1 MKHWYNSRLIRIF
14 AAIALSLVIV
24 SAAAVQAMAADDDPV
39 ASYEVDS
46 DGDGIINNEDPDIDG
61 DGIVN
66 GEDPD
71 IDGDGLENFDDGDP
85 TETTGLDDGGTPP
98 IKGERTLLDQN
109 VQLRDGLSALGAVLL
124 VTISGLAAWWWRR
137 RSSGKNL

>member
-1 MKHWYNSRLIRIF
+1 MRHWYNSRLIRIIGAVLITLVVVG
-14 AAIALSLVIV
+14 AAG
-24 SAAAVQAMAADDDPV
+24 VQAFAADDDPV
-39 ASYEVDS
+39 ATFEIDT

-66 GEDPD
+66 GEDSD

-98 IKGERTLLDQN
+98 IQGERTLLDEN
-109 VQLRDGLSALGAVLL
+109 VQLRNGLSALGAGLL
-124 VTISGLAAWWWRR
+124 AAIVGLGAWWWRR
-137 RSSGKNL
+137 RASGKNL